1 MITEAVKADDGGTEG
16 KWVALAIAVILAIGF
31 LSLPFHQAGH
41 SELDLE
47 AYQVSIKDMPANEL
61 SMIAELRLAHEEIR
75 NVFHDNSE
83 LLPAD
88 KTSSDD
94 PLWPQVAELESLW
107 LPPFIKDKSWEH
119 KGRHRWQLVEGG
131 AYIGVPEVK
140 GSDDTVIAVLLIST
154 EIEPNIWF
162 KPFPAPNAIET
173 PSKFSS
179 SALAKSGWFQV
190 SFVEN
195 KQQHSH

>member
-31 LSLPFHQAGH
+31 LSLPFHQAGQ
-41 SELDLE
+41 SEHELE
-47 AYQVSIKDMPANEL
+47 TYQVSIKDLPASEL

-131 AYIGVPEVK
+131 VYLGVPEK
-140 GSDDTVIAVLLIST
+140 NDSYDTLTAVLLISS
-154 EIEPNIWF
+154 ENEPNIWF
-162 KPFPAPNAIET
+162 TSFTVESAIET
-173 PSKFSS
+173 PSSFTS

-190 SFVEN
+190 SFVEH
-195 KQQHSH
+195 KQQHAH